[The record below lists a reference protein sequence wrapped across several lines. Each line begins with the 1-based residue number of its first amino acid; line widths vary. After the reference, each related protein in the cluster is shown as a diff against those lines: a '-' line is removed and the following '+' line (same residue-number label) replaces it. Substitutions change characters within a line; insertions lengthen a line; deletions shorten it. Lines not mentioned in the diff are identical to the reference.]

1 MPVNDIR
8 IMFERKKNRSSK
20 SSIEID
26 NQPNKIWRQSK
37 MLGNVK
43 VKPLVANIVS
53 TKQAFET
60 N

>member
-26 NQPNKIWRQSK
+26 NQPKKIWRQSK